1 MTTREIPM
9 TPQEFTANQR
19 FWVEVYNRFEL
30 DEPIMDPRRRATRE
44 YSPRANIVRALQKPY
59 GKARRRFLMIGTV
72 GTGKTTELYAI
83 AEAILPSQFVVLVDL
98 WRHFDESV
106 GNLAAL
112 QHVEPWEVLLLV
124 GLAVF
129 RAAEVQL
136 GHAWRQDQRSALD
149 SAVKAFFPGTAKG
162 GPSVDLGKLTASL
175 VAWVGGAAT
184 DVVTGGAGTAVGVG
198 LKLLSGAA
206 AGAKWDLPLGRRS
219 RDTMIPDEDP
229 RLERLLGAVNDLL
242 RTIQTDY
249 RGIALFVD
257 GLDRITEAGTI
268 RDVFVESRVLA
279 KIDCNMVLTGPIAL
293 RQDGIAHMVVG
304 LDPKVLANVPVLKR
318 EDPKQHGSGVAFM
331 RDLFNRRVD
340 GLEAPAGLA
349 SPSAAIPEALL
360 DTLAYYSGGRARD
373 FIRLIRD
380 VADRAVEADIPS
392 ITAPLVDEC
401 IDERRRVIE
410 LGITRADVDLL
421 QAVEQDEKHLLPS
434 DPRVADLLNRWLLL
448 PYPNESEWYFPHPL
462 LTINFVS
469 LA

>member
-1 MTTREIPM
+1 
-9 TPQEFTANQR
+9 
-19 FWVEVYNRFEL
+19 
-30 DEPIMDPRRRATRE
+30 
-44 YSPRANIVRALQKPY
+44 
-59 GKARRRFLMIGTV
+59 
-72 GTGKTTELYAI
+72 
-83 AEAILPSQFVVLVDL
+83 
-98 WRHFDESV
+98 
-106 GNLAAL
+106 
-112 QHVEPWEVLLLV
+112 
-124 GLAVF
+124 
-129 RAAEVQL
+129 
-136 GHAWRQDQRSALD
+136 
-149 SAVKAFFPGTAKG
+149 
-162 GPSVDLGKLTASL
+162 
-175 VAWVGGAAT
+175 
-184 DVVTGGAGTAVGVG
+184 VGVG